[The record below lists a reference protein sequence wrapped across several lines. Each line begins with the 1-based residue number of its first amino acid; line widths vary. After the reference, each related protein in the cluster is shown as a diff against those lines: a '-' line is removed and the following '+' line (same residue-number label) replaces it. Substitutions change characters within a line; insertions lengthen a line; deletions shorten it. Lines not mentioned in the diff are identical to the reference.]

1 MSRLYVT
8 DHAIVRYLERVLHL
22 DVEKIREDIR
32 AVAQK
37 SRPVESPFY
46 RKQSWTSAVMSPDEK
61 VVSIMDGEKIVTVL
75 GKREIGRAS
84 SWMERLEQ

>member
-1 MSRLYVT
+1 MTRLFVT

-37 SRPVESPFY
+37 SRPVAVPVY
-46 RKQSWTSAVMSPDEK
+46 RKGDGIAMMSPDNK
-61 VVSIMDGEKIVTVL
+61 CVSIIENERVVTVL

-84 SWMERLEQ
+84 SWMGRFEQ